1 MSKYLIE
8 FPEGRSYFPEFLPTD
23 NFYSG
28 IYIAP
33 EHMKAWVEEFPS
45 ITKAGISL
53 IEEMSELT
61 KEICK
66 LERDK
71 GSEAKI
77 FEETA
82 HVLISLKG
90 FIGYLPSGYI
100 ASELIESKIQKK
112 WPAAYSKEKQDE

>member
-1 MSKYLIE
+1 MAKYLIE
-8 FPEGRSYFPEFLPTD
+8 FPEGREYFPEFLPTD

-33 EHMKAWVEEFPS
+33 EHMKAWAEEFPS
-45 ITKAGISL
+45 TTEAGISL

-71 GSEAKI
+71 GSLGKIAEEA
-77 FEETA
+77 A
-82 HVLISLKG
+82 HVIISLKG
-90 FIGYLPSGYI
+90 FIGYLPIAYK
-100 ASELIESKIQKK
+100 ASEVIESKIQEK
-112 WPAAYSKEKQDE
+112 WPAAYSKEKTDE

>member
-8 FPEGRSYFPEFLPTD
+8 FPEGGEHFPEFLPTD

-33 EHMKAWVEEFPS
+33 EHMEAFAEEFPS
-45 ITKAGISL
+45 MTAAGIYL

-71 GSEAKI
+71 GSLGKIAEEA
-77 FEETA
+77 A

-90 FIGYLPSGYI
+90 FIGYLPAAYM
-100 ASELIESKIQKK
+100 ASDLIESKIQEK
-112 WPAAYSKEKQDE
+112 WPAAYSKEKTNE